1 MSKLERTVKDL
12 IIFYVKENYNKYLS
26 DNNLTIIEK
35 EKNKEVIS
43 DLYYSK
49 KDHLKQFVKDS
60 LKELWKD
67 DYPGDLVINNIFFEI
82 YEDDALC
89 INRICVEIELYQDN
103 EK

>member
-35 EKNKEVIS
+35 EKIKEVIS

-82 YEDDALC
+82 YGDNELC

>member
-1 MSKLERTVKDL
+1 MSKLERTIKDL
-12 IIFYVKENYNKYLS
+12 ITFYVKENYNQYLI
-26 DNNLTIIEK
+26 DNNLTIIENDK
-35 EKNKEVIS
+35 LKSVIS
-43 DLYYSK
+43 DLYTSK

-60 LKELWKD
+60 LKELWKE

-82 YEDDALC
+82 YEDDELC